1 MNFDDEHTAPMLPQK
16 PLSIEELAPR
26 GDRFSHSEAL
36 HYSHIVTDPKL
47 YDAERAGTIKLAAAY
62 IELTRQ
68 HQRLADKLEAL
79 LADPADIAVLQSTIS
94 HRAFYDTY
102 PKTSAAIKRLL
113 DKQVG

>member
-1 MNFDDEHTAPMLPQK
+1 MTDDENTAPMIPQ

-36 HYSHIVTDPKL
+36 HFSHIATDPKL
-47 YDAERAGTIKLAAAY
+47 YDPERVATMKLAAAY
-62 IELTRQ
+62 IELTKQ
-68 HQRLADKLEAL
+68 HQRLADKIEAL
-79 LADPADIAVLQSTIS
+79 QADPSDVAILQSTIS
-94 HRAFYDTY
+94 HRAFHDTY

>member
-1 MNFDDEHTAPMLPQK
+1 MNSDDEHTAPMPLQS

-47 YDAERAGTIKLAAAY
+47 YDAERAGLIKLAAAY

-68 HQRLADKLEAL
+68 HQKLADRITELQ
-79 LADPADIAVLQSTIS
+79 ADPADIAVLQSTVS
-94 HRAFYDTY
+94 HRAFHDTY
-102 PKTSAAIKRLL
+102 PRTSAAIKRLL